1 MPPLTDNRGG
11 GGEDGGPELSG
22 FAQDLRK
29 RVHFFANLC
38 FRLHQVAGS
47 DMYGGVEERLDI
59 AVFLSPFKALGQR
72 SSVGRAALS

>member
-11 GGEDGGPELSG
+11 AGKMADRSP
-22 FAQDLRK
+22 QDLHK